1 MGINY
6 YWFWGGGCLTAASW
20 TVPPYPQQNAA
31 GFVWLCA
38 VLVLSGVLS
47 TRCFP
52 SELCLLG
59 ALVLFPDC
67 LWLLTFCSAALGGK
81 KWKLKSVSTTV
92 GIWGSVLV
100 YSEILSGTILR
111 IFSLIRV
118 GCGAVS
124 SPAGVYAQCSVL
136 LILPL
141 RVKSLQWELDEMAT
155 ANVPAAVF
163 NGSLTVAALVMVS
176 GVNGKRVLT
185 REHAPRVK
193 PVSAMS
199 VFVVSRTRKRYSL
212 RLGR

>member
-1 MGINY
+1 MC
-6 YWFWGGGCLTAASW
+6 WFP
-20 TVPPYPQQNAA
+20 VRFY
-31 GFVWLCA
+31 
-38 VLVLSGVLS
+38 
-47 TRCFP
+47 
-52 SELCLLG
+52 
-59 ALVLFPDC
+59 
-67 LWLLTFCSAALGGK
+67 
-81 KWKLKSVSTTV
+81 
-92 GIWGSVLV
+92 
-100 YSEILSGTILR
+100 LSGTILR

-118 GCGAVS
+118 GWGAVS
-124 SPAGVYAQCSVL
+124 STAGVYAQCSVL

-163 NGSLTVAALVMVS
+163 NGSLTIAALVMVS

-185 REHAPRVK
+185 REPAPRVK